1 MKKSAYVLGGLIAA
15 SLLGGCN
22 WFKSNSSKRENIA
35 QPKPLVELSPTLAVK
50 EVWSRGLGKGSGK
63 SGIHQSPAF
72 ADGRLYSA
80 NVDGEVCA
88 IDAVSGKVLWQQEF
102 KKVRFAGAG
111 VGAGVVVAGG
121 LDGEVIAL
129 DANNGGER
137 WRAQLSA
144 EVVARPTVGSDTVY
158 VRSNDGRIYA
168 LDLADGKQRWIND
181 RAAVPLLSLRG
192 NATPRLAGEL
202 LINATDAGRVS
213 ALRASDGAS
222 AWEQNLASGEG
233 RTEVERLGD
242 VDGDL
247 RIDGDVVYA
256 AAYHGQ
262 VVALSLN
269 TGRPLWNRAL
279 SSYANVD
286 VSASQVYAV
295 DEQGQVWALD
305 RTSGASMWK
314 QDALLNRW
322 LSGPAVQGDYVV
334 VGDIEGYV
342 HWLAIADGKE
352 VARGRLSKDAIRATP
367 VVIGDTVYVV
377 DVKGEIGAFRAQL

>member
-1 MKKSAYVLGGLIAA
+1 MKKSAYILGGLMAA
-15 SLLGGCN
+15 TLLGGCN

-35 QPKPLVELSPTLAVK
+35 NPTPLTELSPTLAVK
-50 EVWSRGLGKGSGK
+50 EVWNRGLGKGSGK
-63 SGIHQSPAF
+63 SGIHQSPAVL
-72 ADGRLYSA
+72 DGKLYSA
-80 NVDGEVCA
+80 NIDGEVMA
-88 IDAVSGKVLWQQEF
+88 IEAASGRVLWKQDF
-102 KKVRFAGAG
+102 KKMRFAGAG
-111 VGAGVVVAGG
+111 VGSGLVVVGG
-121 LDGEVIAL
+121 LDGDVIAM
-129 DANNGGER
+129 DAGNGGER
-137 WRAQLSA
+137 WRARVSA
-144 EVVARPTVGSDTVY
+144 EVVAQPTIGGDTVF
-158 VRSNDGRIYA
+158 VRCNDGRVYA
-168 LDLADGKQRWIND
+168 LDVADGKQRWVND
-181 RAAVPLLSLRG
+181 RATVPLLSLRG
-192 NATPRLAGEL
+192 NATPRLAGDL
-202 LINATDAGRVS
+202 LLNATDAGKVS
-213 ALRASDGAS
+213 ALRSSDGAS
-222 AWEQNLASGEG
+222 AWEQNVGSGEG

-247 RIDGDVVYA
+247 KIDGDVIYA

-269 TGRPLWNRAL
+269 TGRPIWNRAL

-295 DEQGQVWALD
+295 DEQGNVWALD

-314 QDALLNRW
+314 QDAFLNRW

-352 VARGRLSKDAIRATP
+352 AGRARLSKQAIRATP

-377 DVKGEIGAFRAQL
+377 DVKGELGAFRAQL